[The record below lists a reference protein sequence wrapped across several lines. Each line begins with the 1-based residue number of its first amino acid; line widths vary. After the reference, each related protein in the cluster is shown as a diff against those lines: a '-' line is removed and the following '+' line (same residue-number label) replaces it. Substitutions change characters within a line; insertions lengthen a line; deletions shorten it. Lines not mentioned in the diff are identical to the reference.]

1 MVRVMVMVK
10 VKAKVGPY
18 LPEGYFW
25 CTSFVSK
32 KNILKSIGGKS
43 NNENIMESNDGIL
56 SYHGSENEGTCFFG

>member
-10 VKAKVGPY
+10 VKVGPY
-18 LPEGYFW
+18 LLGGYFW

-32 KNILKSIGGKS
+32 KNILKTIGRKG
-43 NNENIMESNDGIL
+43 NDENIMESNDGIL

>member
-10 VKAKVGPY
+10 IKVGPY
-18 LPEGYFW
+18 LPGGYFW

-43 NNENIMESNDGIL
+43 NDENITESNDGIL